1 MAASD
6 ARPVCRKGVAFRL
19 SFSLRTSAGALYT
32 SWAAQDSEV
41 SLDGGSFSDCTNEA
55 TEIGTSGC
63 GYLDLTSSETNADCV
78 VIKITTTGGLPA
90 VFTLFPEE
98 AGDFRSDVTH
108 FGGTAG
114 TFSGGRPEIIV
125 QDGGITAAKLAAD
138 AITAA
143 KVASDVSAEF
153 ATALL
158 TDLLSSSNFNTVGS
172 FGKLVKDH
180 LDAAVSSRS
189 TYAGGDT
196 AGTTTLLSRITST
209 RAGYLDNLSGGT
221 IATQADV
228 NAINQSASRRIILTT
243 VSQWERPESGSVQYT
258 IEARTYDGDGAAV
271 NADSTPTLTVT
282 GSTTG
287 SLAANLATATNPA
300 TGVYRWQYTVSSSA
314 TLEQVRVDISAVISS
329 STFTLTAYS
338 QTTDFVA
345 STWTGADRE
354 MLATIYDKL
363 PSRDFLT
370 GANAAT
376 GALVT
381 SDIGLA
387 SGDLDTKFT
396 ALNTKLGTPST
407 SVSADIAAVKTDTG
421 NLITRIPATLFSG
434 ITYLARWLGL
444 IAGKTADSTTL
455 TEMNA
460 TTAGAGYSNTTDS
473 LQALRDQGDSGA
485 WGGSGGSGLTGANL
499 VTLTVTDGTD
509 PVPGARVRVK
519 AGAQTEVKATNASG
533 VVTFSLDNNTWSVRI
548 TSPGLTFEAT
558 TLSVTG
564 DVTQTYTMTEAATDG
579 DYYATGDDL
588 VAYFD
593 AKTIGMMLLD
603 NGTSVA
609 ASSVATHP
617 SIDRFLRLASGA
629 VNSAL
634 MASKRYSADDLT
646 GLTGESEEL
655 LKQITCDI
663 AMYHIARRR
672 MDVQPERTEALR
684 KIAEG
689 HLERIRKGELILEVD
704 AVMEAGIIDHAVL
717 TQAEMQQGV
726 QLVRH
731 RVGYYPM
738 PQTSRTQ

>member
-1 MAASD
+1 MLVANGTLIVTF
-6 ARPVCRKGVAFRL
+6 VCVD
-19 SFSLRTSAGALYT
+19 SAGAPTAPTGTPTGVLFKNGSST
-32 SWAAQDSEV
+32 AVTVTVTMSTAAGVASATIPSNAVQGDVFHITITGTV
-41 SLDGGSFSDCTNEA
+41 SGTEYKVSSDP
-55 TEIGTSGC
+55 
-63 GYLDLTSSETNADCV
+63 ETVFASAV
-78 VIKITTTGGLPA
+78 PA
-90 VFTLFPEE
+90 N
-98 AGDFRSDVTH
+98 VTQ
-108 FGGTAG
+108 FGGAGG

-125 QDGGITAAKLAAD
+125 QDGGITAAKLGAD

-153 ATALL
+153 ATAML

-172 FGKLVKDH
+172 FGKLVKDY

-196 AGTTTLLSRITST
+196 AGTTTLLSRITAT

-221 IATQADV
+221 IATQADI
-228 NAINQSASRRIILTT
+228 NAINQSASRRIILTM
-243 VSQWERPESGSVQYT
+243 VGQWERPESGSIEYT

-282 GSTTG
+282 GSTSG
-287 SLAANLATATNPA
+287 SLAANLANATNPA

-329 STFTLTAYS
+329 ATFTLSAYS
-338 QTTDFVA
+338 QTTDLV
-345 STWTGADRE
+345 STTWTSADRTK
-354 MLATIYDKL
+354 LTAVYDKL
-363 PSRDFLT
+363 PVRSYLT
-370 GANAAT
+370 GTDVNSGAISSSDQAAIADVVWEDT
-376 GALVT
+376 
-381 SDIGLA
+381 LA
-387 SGDLDTKFT
+387 EHPT
-396 ALNTKLGTPST
+396 AGTFGGFIQSLATAASLTTAAGNISTILGKLT
-407 SVSADIAAVKTDTG
+407 
-421 NLITRIPATLFSG
+421 G
-434 ITYLARWLGL
+434 ITYLKNWLAV
-444 IAGKTADSTTL
+444 IMGKTADSTTL
-455 TEMNA
+455 AEVDD
-460 TTAGAGYSNTTDS
+460 TTAGASYDNTTDS

-533 VVTFSLDNNTWSVRI
+533 VVTFSLDNNAWSVRI

-588 VAYFD
+588 VDYFD

-617 SIDRFLRLASGA
+617 SIDRFLRLASGS

-672 MDVQPERTEALR
+672 MDIQPERTESLR

-689 HLERIRKGELILEVD
+689 HLERLRKGELILEVD
-704 AVMEAGIIDHAVL
+704 AVKEAGIIDHAVL

-731 RVGYYPM
+731 RVGYYPVQ
-738 PQTSRTQ
+738 QTSRTQ